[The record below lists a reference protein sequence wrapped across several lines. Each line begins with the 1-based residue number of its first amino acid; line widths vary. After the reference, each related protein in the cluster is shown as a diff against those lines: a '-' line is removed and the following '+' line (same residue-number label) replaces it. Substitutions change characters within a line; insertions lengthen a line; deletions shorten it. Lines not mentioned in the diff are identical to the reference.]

1 MNFNEIYQAAMDVVN
16 YTAASRNGVIEPGT
30 TICVLVTA
38 AGRIYNG
45 VSRPNV
51 HAEIEAVRNM
61 QAYGENAVTT
71 LILVDANSRLAL
83 LPCVNCLNYI
93 LTLSPTNYNAV
104 VAMPDRPVPFGE
116 ILQNNN
122 GAAMSMQFN
131 SGQVSRGT
139 MSAQVSSMVI
149 SGRAKGGV
157 LKDKVGGLMKV
168 ASELED
174 EDDDLIE
181 ELRDAALEK
190 EKKEGKKGLFGLF
203 GKK

>member
-1 MNFNEIYQAAMDVVN
+1 
-16 YTAASRNGVIEPGT
+16 
-30 TICVLVTA
+30 
-38 AGRIYNG
+38 
-45 VSRPNV
+45 
-51 HAEIEAVRNM
+51 
-61 QAYGENAVTT
+61 
-71 LILVDANSRLAL
+71 
-83 LPCVNCLNYI
+83 
-93 LTLSPTNYNAV
+93 
-104 VAMPDRPVPFGE
+104 MPDRPVPFGE